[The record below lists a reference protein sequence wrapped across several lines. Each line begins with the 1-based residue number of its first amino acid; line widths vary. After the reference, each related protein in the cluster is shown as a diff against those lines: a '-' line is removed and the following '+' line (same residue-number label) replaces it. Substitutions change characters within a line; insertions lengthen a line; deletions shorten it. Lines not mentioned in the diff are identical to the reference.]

1 MKECPRCGFMN
12 PEKSIYCIKCKYV
25 LEPEE
30 KLKIEEERRKAPPE
44 ERQKDREGF
53 GFSDA
58 RGAQGGGIYPRKR
71 VGPPPSDAHAIM
83 VGEEETKGHP
93 SRKKATRRKSRARG
107 RGGEPR
113 RGIFRKTLDSLSK
126 PKGT

>member
-12 PEKSIYCIKCKYV
+12 PKKSIYCIKCKYV

-30 KLKIEEERRKAPPE
+30 KLKAEEELRKTPPAE
-44 ERQKDREGF
+44 GQKNLEGF
-53 GFSDA
+53 GFLDA
-58 RGAQGGGIYPRKR
+58 GGAQAGGISPRKR

-93 SRKKATRRKSRARG
+93 SRKKATRRKSKTRAR
-107 RGGEPR
+107 RGKPR
-113 RGIFRKTLDSLSK
+113 RGIFRKTLDFLSK